1 MPDLLIDVLAERPPR
16 KITVDVRGL
25 PRPQGSLRLHQLA
38 NGKTAA
44 RYPAGVYVWRGMV
57 QAAVAD
63 LHAEKFAGAVEVR
76 LGFDLPRP
84 LSHHGTG
91 RNRGVVKASAPAHPT
106 TAPDIDKLARCVC
119 DAITDAGLWRD
130 DAQVVLLHCA
140 KRYTNGPPG
149 VLITV
154 TELTEEGAR

>member
-1 MPDLLIDVLAERPPR
+1 MPELLIDVLAERPQPR
-16 KITVDVRGL
+16 RVTVDVRGM
-25 PRPQGSLRLHQLA
+25 PRPQGSIRLHQLN

-63 LHAEKFAGAVEVR
+63 MGVEQFTGAVEVG
-76 LGFDLPRP
+76 LGFELPRP
-84 LSHHGTG
+84 LSHFGTG
-91 RNRGVVKASAPAHPT
+91 RNAGQLRLRAPAHPT
-106 TAPDIDKLARCVC
+106 SAPDLDKLARCVC

-130 DAQVVLLHCA
+130 DAQVIVLHCA
-140 KRYTNGPPG
+140 KRYTTGPPG

-154 TELTEEGAR
+154 TEVEEPTP